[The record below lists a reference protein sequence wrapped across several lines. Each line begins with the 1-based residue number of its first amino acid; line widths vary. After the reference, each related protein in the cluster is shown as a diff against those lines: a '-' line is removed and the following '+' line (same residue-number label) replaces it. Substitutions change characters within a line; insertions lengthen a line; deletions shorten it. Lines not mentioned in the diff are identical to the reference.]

1 MSEQDAYQRGWDMRA
16 VDDRA
21 RCPYRER
28 ALCEAWEAGY
38 QDWSRVRLGD
48 RALHRAQPWYGHPH
62 DIAAQMARAPEVG
75 R

>member
-1 MSEQDAYQRGWDMRA
+1 VATEQDAYQRGWAMRA
-16 VDDRA
+16 ADDRA

-38 QDWSRVRLGD
+38 QDWSRVRRGG
-48 RALHRAQPWYGHPH
+48 RALHRPNPPWQMWEH
-62 DIAAQMARAPEVG
+62 DHAPEVG